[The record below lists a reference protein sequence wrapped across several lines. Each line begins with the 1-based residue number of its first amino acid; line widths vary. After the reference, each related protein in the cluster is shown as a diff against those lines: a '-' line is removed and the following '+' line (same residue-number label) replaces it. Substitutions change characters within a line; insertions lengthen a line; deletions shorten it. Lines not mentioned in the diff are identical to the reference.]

1 MTLIRTVLTLVLLAV
16 AGAQAPAIAQ
26 DDGEKKQ
33 QQTIGERAYK
43 RLEQAH
49 AALGEKNYADVEQ
62 KLGQMEQMPLND
74 YERALVYQT
83 YGFLYAEQGKYD
95 RAIEYFERT
104 LALQALPQPAQQG
117 MLYSLAGL
125 YSAESKFQK
134 TIDTMNRWL
143 PNEADPSGDA
153 FIMMAAAHAELNRYR
168 EALPWVEKALAKS
181 DKPKENWYQ
190 LLVAI
195 QFELKDY
202 KGASE
207 SLRRM
212 IAVWPDKGS
221 YWDMLTGAYQQ
232 LGDDVQAMATTRLA
246 YRRGLIEGES
256 KVLNLARMMLFVED
270 PYQAAQL
277 LEKEM
282 AGGRIQRTQKNLEL
296 LLSAWT
302 GAKDFEKA
310 IAVIDQLAPMT
321 GDGEYY
327 LQKAQL
333 YAERTEWAEVVPA
346 AEQAIARGGLKKP
359 GVPWLLKGMA
369 ESELGRFTD
378 ALDSLTEARKF
389 DDSTRR
395 QADGW
400 IQFINDR
407 MQVQTASAN

>member
-1 MTLIRTVLTLVLLAV
+1 MKKLRTHVTLLLLGLSLA
-16 AGAQAPAIAQ
+16 AGPAFAQ
-26 DDGEKKQ
+26 DDDEQKK

-62 KLGQMEQMPLND
+62 KLKQMEQMPLND

-83 YGFLYAEQGKYD
+83 YGFLYAEQGNYD
-95 RAIEYFERT
+95 RAIDYFERT
-104 LALQALPQPAQQG
+104 LALEALPPPAQQG

-125 YSAESKFQK
+125 YSAEGKFRK
-134 TIDTMNRWL
+134 TIDTMKRWL
-143 PNEADPSGDA
+143 PGEADPSADA
-153 FIMMAAAHAELNRYR
+153 FIMLAAAHAELEEYR
-168 EALPWVEKALAKS
+168 QALPWVEKAIAKG

-202 KGASE
+202 KAAAE
-207 SLRRM
+207 ALRRVV
-212 IAVWPDKGS
+212 AYWPDKLQ
-221 YWDMLTGAYQQ
+221 YWEMLTGAYQQ

-246 YRRGLIEGES
+246 YRRGLLETEDKI
-256 KVLNLARMMLFVED
+256 LNLARMLLFVED
-270 PYQAAQL
+270 PYQAAKI

-282 AGGRIQRTQKNLEL
+282 GAGRVSGTQKNLEL

-302 GAKDFEKA
+302 SAREFDKA
-310 IAVIDQLAPMT
+310 IGVIDRLAPMT

-333 YAERTEWAEVVPA
+333 YAERTEWAEVIPA

-369 ESELGRFTD
+369 EAELGRYKD
-378 ALDSLTEARKF
+378 ALDSLTEARKH
-389 DDSTRR
+389 DDTTRR

-407 MQVQTASAN
+407 VQVAAAS

>member
-1 MTLIRTVLTLVLLAV
+1 MNVLRTILTTVLLAV
-16 AGAQAPAIAQ
+16 AVAQAPAVAQ
-26 DDGEKKQ
+26 EDGEKKQ
-33 QQTIGERAYK
+33 QQTIGERTYK

-62 KLGQMEQMPLND
+62 KLRQMEQMPLND
-74 YERALVYQT
+74 YEKALVYQT
-83 YGFLYAEQGKYD
+83 YGFLYAEQSNYD

-104 LALQALPQPAQQG
+104 LALKALPQPAQQG

-125 YSAESKFQK
+125 YSAEGKFQK

-143 PNEADPSGDA
+143 PNEPDPSGDA

-168 EALPWVEKALAKS
+168 EALPWVQKAIGKA

-195 QFELKDY
+195 HFELKDY
-202 KGASE
+202 NAASE
-207 SLRRM
+207 ALRTM
-212 IAVWPDKGS
+212 IAYWPEKAS

-232 LGDDVQAMATTRLA
+232 LGNDVQAMATTRLA
-246 YRRGLIEGES
+246 YRKGLVEGEQ
-256 KVLNLARMMLFVED
+256 KILNLARMMIFVED
-270 PYQAAQL
+270 PYQAAKL

-282 AGGRIQRTQKNLEL
+282 AAGRVERTQKNLEL

-333 YAERTEWAEVVPA
+333 FAERTEWAEVVPA

-369 ESELGRFTD
+369 ESELGRFRD
-378 ALDSLTEARKF
+378 AIDSLTEARKF

-407 MQVQTASAN
+407 MQVAAAN